1 MREAVSPGR
10 IARVV
15 TLKLSALATLCAL
28 PLLSA
33 AAAGQEAPAT
43 SAVEQVELTET
54 EIIEADTDG
63 SFDDAENSIDN
74 VARERQR
81 SFTVD
86 IRTAYTGTN
95 FEFLGDKN
103 DVDDELRMRWRLQGV
118 YGLTDYLRVSTRI
131 AGLCTSTECDP
142 NWVMEDSI
150 PTPNGMA
157 DGDITLD
164 EMFLHWYRLEHFD
177 LAIGRM
183 QTKFVARG
191 GVYAKSLD
199 RNDSNNTNVNWTD
212 GLHTTYRGKRGWNS
226 HLILQHNSPDGATN
240 IRRGPLDFSDSSAR
254 VSYFVALENLERTP
268 YFLQRGFDFS
278 YLPASLKKD
287 GGLSGAREDYYAF
300 VARSSNR
307 WPDRDD
313 GPRIRLASEIGYAP
327 STQTSASTGI
337 AGGGDTDGLAWN
349 IALSLMEFVPNH
361 SIGVNYGRVGAG
373 WLLSPQFRQNERLTE
388 IRYQWRR
395 NRNLSFE
402 VRLRQRKELEQLVL
416 VDERREELDFFIRFT
431 WARLAG
437 R

>member
-1 MREAVSPGR
+1 M
-10 IARVV
+10 
-15 TLKLSALATLCAL
+15 
-28 PLLSA
+28 
-33 AAAGQEAPAT
+33 
-43 SAVEQVELTET
+43 ELTET

-63 SFDDAENSIDN
+63 SFDDAESSIDN

-86 IRTAYTGTN
+86 IRTAYTGSN

-118 YGLTDYLRVSTRI
+118 YGLTDHLRVSTRV
-131 AGLCTSTECDP
+131 AGLCSSDECDP
-142 NWVMEDSI
+142 NWVMEGSI

-164 EMFLHWYRLEHFD
+164 EMFLHWYRLERFD

-212 GLHTTYRGKRGWNS
+212 GLHTTFRGKRGWNS
-226 HLILQHNSPDGATN
+226 HLILQHNSADGATN
-240 IRRGPLDFSDSSAR
+240 IRRGPLDFSDSGAR
-254 VSYFVALENLERTP
+254 VSYLVALENLERTP
-268 YFLQRGFDFS
+268 YFLQRGFDIS

-287 GGLSGAREDYYAF
+287 GALSGAREDYYGI
-300 VARSSNR
+300 VARLSNR
-307 WPDRDD
+307 WPNRDD
-313 GPRIRLASEIGYAP
+313 GPRVRLASEIGYAP
-327 STQTSASTGI
+327 NTQTSASSGI
-337 AGGGDTDGLAWN
+337 TGGGDTDGLAWN
-349 IALSLMEFVPNH
+349 IALSFMEFVPNH

-373 WLLSPQFRQNERLTE
+373 WLLSPQFRQNEHLTE

-402 VRLRQRKELEQLVL
+402 VRLRQRKELEQLVFF
-416 VDERREELDFFIRFT
+416 DERRKELDFFVRFT